1 MKERQRDEKPANK
14 HSRLTLGM
22 VAQQAATRKTQA
34 KKLNI
39 GLSW

>member
-14 HSRLTLGM
+14 QSRLTLGI

-39 GLSW
+39 GLSC